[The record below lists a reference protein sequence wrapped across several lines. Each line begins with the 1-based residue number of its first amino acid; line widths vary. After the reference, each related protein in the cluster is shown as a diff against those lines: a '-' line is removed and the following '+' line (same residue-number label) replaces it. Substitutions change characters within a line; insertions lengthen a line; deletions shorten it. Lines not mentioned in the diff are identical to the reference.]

1 MIAFYLMLQIRVI
14 LVWLFTGFPK
24 WISSVAAL
32 LMFIELSL
40 KKCSLAILTLLHWS
54 SEMVKACTRLINHG
68 LINHRLRRIT
78 QNLLALLDLYLL
90 LQI

>member
-14 LVWLFTGFPK
+14 LVWLFTGSPK
-24 WISSVAAL
+24 RISSVAAL

-40 KKCSLAILTLLHWS
+40 KKCSKAILTLLHWS

-68 LINHRLRRIT
+68 LRRIT
-78 QNLLALLDLYLL
+78 QNLLVLLDVYLL